1 MLRYM
6 RTFGILV
13 LAFAVTLGPVA
24 PAFAQDPA
32 QGQTQTQNQT
42 QPPPPPPK
50 KISDEAPR
58 EYSHGVS
65 AFPNVLA
72 PYKPL
77 HIDNPNLTN
86 SSNLMQ
92 FIKDGKLMIGVQDAI
107 ALALENNL
115 DISVQRYNPWI
126 SDTNILSALAG
137 PTGSFDP
144 HFALNSGVQ
153 HQTQPVNNP
162 FTTGAGAGLSALTS
176 HLFFSNYSYIQGFET
191 GSQLTVTMNNSR
203 LTSGGS
209 NLFNPSLSSS
219 LTVNV
224 QQQLL
229 SGFGIL
235 PNTRFIKIAK
245 NNQRISEYQFQAQ
258 VILTVTTAQNDY
270 WELVFARQ
278 NVAVQET
285 AVKQANT
292 LYEDNQK
299 QVKIGTMAPLDVV
312 QSQANLAA
320 AESALINAQTAVLL
334 QQTQFLS
341 LLTKNPLA
349 PELKGLEIIP
359 TDSTY
364 IPVEMENQPL
374 DQAVREALTNRPE
387 YKQLQISLESDDIS
401 VRANRNLMLP
411 SLTLNA
417 QYGWAGLAGN
427 RTLAGGVIPGSFTA
441 NLNSPIVNAAGTPVP
456 NQFTAIP
463 VTSPSTVSMTG
474 LSDALYQLVTSQFPS
489 YVVSFNLTIPIRNR
503 VQQAATIASELIQR
517 QDQVRLQQEQS
528 VIAVDVHNAQ
538 IQFTQARAALT
549 SAVQQRVLEE
559 KTLDAEN
566 KKLQLGASTPYQV
579 VLIQRDLATAAS
591 NEVRAQVNL
600 VEAKVALDKAMGRTL
615 QANNI
620 QTAEN
625 KSGGPARE
633 TLIPGTH
640 ADGSIVIDNPRN

>member
-1 MLRYM
+1 MLRYI

-13 LAFAVTLGPVA
+13 LATAVTFGPVA
-24 PAFAQDPA
+24 PAFAQSPQ
-32 QGQTQTQNQT
+32 QGQNQT
-42 QPPPPPPK
+42 QPPPPDPK
-50 KISDEAPR
+50 KISDQAPK
-58 EYSHGVS
+58 EYTKGVS

-72 PYKPL
+72 PYTPM
-77 HIDNPNLTN
+77 HIDNPDLRN
-86 SSNLMQ
+86 SSRLAQ

-115 DISVQRYNPWI
+115 DIAVQRYNPWI
-126 SDTNILSALAG
+126 SDTSILSALAG

-144 HFALNSGVQ
+144 HFTLSSGIQ
-153 HQTQPVNNP
+153 HQVQPVNNP
-162 FTTGAGAGLSALTS
+162 FLTGSGSGLSSLTS
-176 HLFFSNYSYIQGFET
+176 HNFFSNYNYVQGFET
-191 GSQLTVTMNNSR
+191 GTQLTVTMNNSR
-203 LTSGGS
+203 LTSQAS
-209 NLFNPSLSSS
+209 NNFNPSLQSS
-219 LTVNV
+219 LSVNV

-235 PNTRFIKIAK
+235 PNTKFIKIAR
-245 NNQRISEYQFQAQ
+245 NNQRVSEYAFQLQ

-285 AVKQANT
+285 AVKQAST

-320 AESALINAQTAVLL
+320 AESSLINAQTAVLL

-349 PELKGLEIIP
+349 PELKGVEIIP
-359 TDSTY
+359 IDTTY
-364 IPVEMENQPL
+364 IPAEMENMPL
-374 DQAVREALTNRPE
+374 DQAVRDALSNRPE
-387 YKQLQISLESDDIS
+387 YKESQINLESDDIN
-401 VRANRNLMLP
+401 VRANRNAMLP
-411 SLTLNA
+411 QLTLNL
-417 QYGWAGLAGN
+417 QYGWTGLAGN
-427 RTLAGGVIPGSFTA
+427 KTISGGVIPGLFTA
-441 NLNSPIVNAAGTPVP
+441 NLNSPIVNAAGTPLP
-456 NQFTAIP
+456 GQFTAVP
-463 VTSPSTVSMTG
+463 VSNPSTVSMTG

-489 YVVSFNLTIPIRNR
+489 YVASINLVVPIRNR
-503 VQQAATIASELIQR
+503 VEQASNAAGLLVQR
-517 QDQVRLQQEQS
+517 QDQVKLQQEQN

-538 IQFTQARAALT
+538 IQFTQARAALV

-600 VEAKVALDKAMGRTL
+600 VEAKVNFDRAMGRTL

-625 KSGGPARE
+625 KNNAPARD

-640 ADGSIVIDNPRN
+640 ADGSIVIDNPRY